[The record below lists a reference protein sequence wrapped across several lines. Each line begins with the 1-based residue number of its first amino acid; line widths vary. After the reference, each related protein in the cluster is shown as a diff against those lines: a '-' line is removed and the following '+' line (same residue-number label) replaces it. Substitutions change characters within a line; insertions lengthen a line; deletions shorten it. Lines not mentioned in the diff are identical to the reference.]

1 MWGEAGSALAHARV
15 MRCRVLFCGYVDGVL
30 LGREGLLVLL
40 PGLFCFVMYFLF
52 KCCGLVLLCAYC
64 IPSAGS
70 V

>member
-40 PGLFCFVMYFLF
+40 P
-52 KCCGLVLLCAYC
+52 VLLCISCSSVVVWFSLCAYC
-64 IPSAGS
+64 ILSVGS